1 MLTTILLILFFFLT
15 PVLLIYLCRI
25 SRTVNKIGAIV
36 LAYALGLII
45 GNIGIFPTASDS
57 YKKILGSKDSVP
69 TEEIQQYYQD
79 GQVTDDDLIF
89 NQIRGAQTT
98 VFNISILLSIP
109 LLLFSLDIKKWLKLA
124 RGAVLSMIL
133 GLVSLFI
140 VIIIGYVLFKDRIP
154 ESWKVA
160 GMLVGVYTGGSF
172 NLSAIGTALDVTP
185 NTFILTNTYD
195 IVLGSIA
202 LFFLL
207 TIAQRVFNLIL
218 PTFDERH
225 KHLLKVEVSKEAH
238 GMDDY
243 TGMLTKKGIPP
254 LALTVAIAI
263 IIVGVS
269 YAIGMLVP
277 KNAQTTVIVL
287 ALTTFGII
295 GSMIKF
301 ISRIEK
307 SFQLGMYLIIVF
319 SLAVASMGDLRGM
332 FQLDYVYLFIYVAI
346 AIFGSMI
353 VHVGLSWIF
362 KVDTD
367 STIITI
373 TALTYSPPFVPVVSG
388 ALKNKE
394 VIISGLAVGIFGWAM
409 GNYFGI
415 SIAYLLQRLFG

>member
-1 MLTTILLILFFFLT
+1 MLITILLILFFFLT
-15 PVLLIYLCRI
+15 PILLIYVCRI
-25 SRTVNKIGAIV
+25 STTINKIGAIV
-36 LAYALGLII
+36 LAYGLGLII
-45 GNIGIFPTASDS
+45 GNIGIFPSASDS
-57 YKKILGSKDSVP
+57 YKELLGTKDSIRS
-69 TEEIQQYYQD
+69 TEMQQYLQE
-79 GQVTDDDLIF
+79 GKITEDDVVF
-89 NQIRGAQTT
+89 NQIRAAQSN
-98 VFNISILLSIP
+98 VFNISILFAIP
-109 LLLFSLDIKKWLKLA
+109 MLLYSLDIKKWLKLA
-124 RGAVLSMIL
+124 KGAFLSLIL

-140 VIIIGYVLFKDRIP
+140 VIIAGFMLFHDKIP
-154 ESWKVA
+154 EAPKVA

-172 NLSAIGTALDVTP
+172 NLSAIGLALDVTP

-195 IVLGSIA
+195 IVLGSLF

-207 TIAQRVFNLIL
+207 TIAQRVFNMIL
-218 PTFDERH
+218 PTFDEKH
-225 KHLLKVEVSKEAH
+225 KHLRKVEVSKEAH
-238 GMDDY
+238 GMEDY
-243 TGMLTKKGIPP
+243 SGILTWKGIPR
-254 LALTVAIAI
+254 LAFIFAITVLV
-263 IIVGVS
+263 VGVS

-277 KNAQTTVIVL
+277 ASSRTTVIVL

-301 ISRIEK
+301 ISRIDK

-332 FQLDYVYLFIYVAI
+332 FQLEYVYLFIYVAI

-409 GNYFGI
+409 GNYLGI
-415 SIAYLLQRLFG
+415 GIFNILSLF